1 MSVESNSGNGM
12 SGRTSLG
19 VEDGL
24 LESDDF
30 DFGFEG
36 TVGGVAGVAT
46 GVSLP
51 SSSSGKSSSKT
62 LLPAVFGEETWGGC
76 AGANVESFCC
86 GGATCNSLG
95 ATLTVAD
102 VESGLGGCVLD
113 LFGLV
118 AAISCFLVVGM
129 FTGSSGLSND
139 NQSSSSFLD
148 ATTPGTRIGEEHLG
162 QTNFCP
168 ARLEGALSF
177 FSHFGH
183 AKFKS

>member
-1 MSVESNSGNGM
+1 MSVESNSGKGM

-24 LESDDF
+24 LASDDF

-46 GVSLP
+46 GGSLAI
-51 SSSSGKSSSKT
+51 SSSGKSSSKI
-62 LLPAVFGEETWGGC
+62 LLPAVFGGD
-76 AGANVESFCC
+76 
-86 GGATCNSLG
+86 SL
-95 ATLTVAD
+95 A
-102 VESGLGGCVLD
+102 
-113 LFGLV
+113 
-118 AAISCFLVVGM
+118 AAISCFSAVGM
-129 FTGSSGLSND
+129 FTGSSGLSKD
-139 NQSSSSFLD
+139 NQSSSSFLV

>member
-1 MSVESNSGNGM
+1 MSVESNSGKGM
-12 SGRTSLG
+12 TGRTSLG

-24 LESDDF
+24 LASDDF

-36 TVGGVAGVAT
+36 TVAGVAT
-46 GVSLP
+46 GGSLAI
-51 SSSSGKSSSKT
+51 SSSGKSSSKT
-62 LLPAVFGEETWGGC
+62 LLPAVFGGD
-76 AGANVESFCC
+76 
-86 GGATCNSLG
+86 SL
-95 ATLTVAD
+95 A
-102 VESGLGGCVLD
+102 
-113 LFGLV
+113 
-118 AAISCFLVVGM
+118 AAISCFSAVGM
-129 FTGSSGLSND
+129 FTGSSGLSKD
-139 NQSSSSFLD
+139 NQSSSSFLV